1 MVHLFTGVKMK
12 KIILSTVL
20 GIAAIGLAVPHQANA
35 VPTLML
41 SDGIT
46 THTVVL
52 SDGAAGDQSTDP
64 GVVTFNG
71 AIGSWSVN
79 VTTGIV
85 LNEGRPYMDL
95 NSINV
100 SSTTSTASTTLNIYF
115 SQTGFTA
122 NNGSWEAAIGGV
134 ARNTVA
140 YSTYLG
146 ASNALFDTSVG
157 LTNSGLLGSGAF
169 SNTTASN
176 TILPG
181 PYSLTQYIQIVHGAG
196 TRNTSFNAEL
206 RSVPEPSA
214 LLLMGLGFLGLALWR
229 QREARS

>member
-1 MVHLFTGVKMK
+1 MK
-12 KIILSTVL
+12 QLILSLVL
-20 GIAAIGLAVPHQANA
+20 GVAAIGILLPQQASA

-52 SDGAAGDQSTDP
+52 SDGAATDQSTEP
-64 GVVTFNG
+64 GVVVFNG

-100 SSTTSTASTTLNIYF
+100 SSTSASSTTLSIYF
-115 SQTGFTA
+115 SETGFTTD
-122 NNGSWEAAIGGV
+122 NGFWEAAIGGT
-134 ARNTVA
+134 ARNSIQ

-146 ASNALFDTSVG
+146 TSNNLFDTSTG
-157 LTNSGLLGSGAF
+157 LTNSGPLGSGAF
-169 SNTTASN
+169 SSTLTSLNIVT
-176 TILPG
+176 G
-181 PYSLTQYIQIVHGAG
+181 PYSLTQYVQIQHGAG
-196 TRNTSFNAEL
+196 TRSTSFNAEL

-229 QREARS
+229 RREAQN

>member
-1 MVHLFTGVKMK
+1 MVHIFTGVNMK
-12 KIILSTVL
+12 QIILSMVL

-35 VPTLML
+35 VPTLTL

-52 SDGAAGDQSTDP
+52 SDGAAGDQSTDL

-71 AIGSWSVN
+71 AIGNWSVN

-85 LNEGRPYMDL
+85 LNEGRPYLDL

-100 SSTTSTASTTLNIYF
+100 SSTSTAATTLNIYF

-122 NNGSWEAAIGGV
+122 NNGSWEAEIGGV

-146 ASNALFDTSVG
+146 TSNTLFDTTTG

-176 TILPG
+176 TILTG
-181 PYSLTQYIQIVHGAG
+181 PYSLTQYVQIVHGAG